1 MHPWPDL
8 RAILDG
14 FPWAIVGG
22 VATRA
27 YMAERMTKHLDIR
40 VRRADSIDVI
50 QRFVAAGFS
59 VVSDLALPGKHLQ
72 APDGAEVDVL
82 WGDQPWLDAALA
94 EPERDAAGYPVIGL
108 LYLVL
113 LKLQA
118 ARTQDWADV
127 SRMLGQV
134 DPGQLDAVRALVS
147 QLDPEDSEDLEAL
160 IYLGQQEML
169 LPPGD
174 SQG

>member
-14 FPWAIVGG
+14 IPWAIVGD
-22 VATRA
+22 VAMRA
-27 YMAERMTKHLDIR
+27 YMPERMTKDLDIM

-50 QRFVAAGFS
+50 QRFVAAGFT
-59 VVSDLALPGKHLQ
+59 VESDLALPGKHLQ

-94 EPERDAAGYPVIGL
+94 EPERDAVGYPVIGL
-108 LYLVL
+108 PYLVL

-127 SRMLGQV
+127 SRMLGQA
-134 DPGQLDAVRALVS
+134 DPAQLDAVRALVS

-169 LPPGD
+169 SPPDD
-174 SQG
+174 SQA